1 MAIVKI
7 KFVKHMA
14 KLVRY
19 VLEGREQNE
28 PVDSHDCEPSHAA
41 TDFEAIAQMHN
52 GKGAISAIH
61 IVQSWGSEESKSL
74 APNDFNALGRQLVEA
89 KFPGHAF
96 LVVTHTETNKIHN
109 HIVVSPWHS
118 ETGKKIENKKR
129 HLYELR
135 DINDAICKSRGL
147 TVLDKDA
154 KERRARLPEKVQ
166 KMAQFNG
173 RSWIIDLVQKAD
185 FAKALATS
193 FDEYTGILFEF
204 GVTARVEEKNITY
217 FYQGQN
223 RGKRGSKLGQNYD
236 KKGLE
241 SAFQSND
248 QKFAQIP
255 NLREQV
261 RGIVGAAVGKKSPL
275 SVTKGAL
282 EALPG
287 TTYSQGYN
295 DYSRYTKS
303 QRPGRGPVTAPQV
316 DLSHSVIPIE
326 ELRRARNSSIFA
338 YCRAN
343 DIALSKNSEGKS
355 VLKGRE
361 FVEVEDFGWVN
372 TRNRTKGSLIE
383 FVAAHKDMTHLQA
396 IAHING
402 NPRLLILEKH
412 IGKIKRSYTSFHI
425 PKEERLKDTD
435 AKVSIAKML
444 TSFGA
449 DANHATTL
457 FKSGQAHVDQS
468 GRIRVFGKD
477 DDGGAFEFVDSGDGE
492 WNRKK
497 VGQFQKPFFELNSH
511 NKKMV
516 LYLDPLS
523 FLKHQ
528 GKNAFWGAKHNNDI
542 LCLMEPNDQILD
554 QHLAK
559 SRHVSEV
566 QLFLQDKSSNST
578 VELDF
583 FNNLKSRA
591 AKFGIE
597 VIQFNSQAKS
607 REREADLPSM

>member
-19 VLEGREQNE
+19 VIDGREQDD
-28 PVDSHDCEPSHAA
+28 PVDTHDCSEEHAA
-41 TDFEAIAQMHN
+41 KDFEAIAQLHN
-52 GKGAISAIH
+52 GKGGVNAIH
-61 IVQSWGSEESKSL
+61 LIQSWGGDESKTL
-74 APNDFNALGRQLVEA
+74 TPKEFNVLGRQLVET

-96 LVVTHTETNKIHN
+96 LLVTHTETDKVHN

-135 DINDAICKSRGL
+135 DINDAICKGRGL
-147 TVLDKDA
+147 SVIDQAGKD
-154 KERRARLPEKVQ
+154 RQTRLPEKVQ
-166 KMAQFNG
+166 KMAQYNG
-173 RSWIIDLVQKAD
+173 RSWIIDLAQKAD
-185 FAKALATS
+185 FARAYSTS
-193 FDEYTGILFEF
+193 FDEYTSILFEF

-217 FYQGQN
+217 FYGSRN
-223 RGKRGSKLGQNYD
+223 RGKRGSKIGRNYD

-241 SAFQSND
+241 EAFRSND

-255 NLREQV
+255 GLREQV
-261 RGIVGAAVGKKSPL
+261 RGIVGAGTDKKASVA
-275 SVTKGAL
+275 VTKDAL
-282 EALPG
+282 SRVPS
-287 TTYSQGYN
+287 TTYTQGYK
-295 DYSRYTKS
+295 DYSRFTKTE
-303 QRPGRGPVTAPQV
+303 RPGRSQKPAPQV
-316 DLSHSVIPIE
+316 DLSQSIVPIDE
-326 ELRRARNSSIFA
+326 IRRARNSSIFA

-343 DIALSKNSEGKS
+343 DIALSKHADGKT

-361 FVEVEDFGWVN
+361 FVEVGEFEWAN

-383 FVAAHKDMTHLQA
+383 FVAVHKDMTHLQA

-402 NPRLLILEKH
+402 SPRLLLLEQH
-412 IGKIKRSYTSFHI
+412 LGDTKRNYTSFHI
-425 PKEERLKDTD
+425 PKERQLKDLD

-449 DANHATTL
+449 DANQAATL
-457 FKSGQAHVDQS
+457 FRSGQAHVDQS

-477 DDGGAFEFVDSGDGE
+477 DDAGAFEFVESDEGA
-492 WNRKK
+492 WNKK
-497 VGQFQKPFFELNSH
+497 KMGKFRKPFFELNNH

-516 LYLDPLS
+516 VYLDPFS
-523 FLKHQ
+523 FLKDQ
-528 GKNAFWGAKHNNDI
+528 GKHALWGTKYSHDV
-542 LCLMEPNDQILD
+542 LCLMEPDDRVFD
-554 QHLAK
+554 QHLVK
-559 SRHVSEV
+559 SRHISEI
-566 QLFLQDKSSNST
+566 QLFLGHGSGEGT

-597 VIQFNSQAKS
+597 VKQHHGHEKG